1 MPALS
6 FQGAWL
12 DPVLR
17 SDKEQSTR
25 PQTDRFEV
33 GDVCHIYNQQRGR
46 IKDKP
51 LRKLTALGFS
61 VVDGRRRTDDYS
73 GNTYPHPP
81 RYYIDGIK
89 MVDYDYAHFL
99 GKVEITKVYL
109 FVPVEM
115 ATFELQNWA
124 QADGFKNFHPTNQ
137 IFTKGIHEGDGA
149 NMWFQRR
156 YGDNWMHK
164 TWTVIQWHGWME
176 RYFEPRTQQ

>member
-6 FQGAWL
+6 FQGEWL
-12 DPVLR
+12 DALL
-17 SDKEQSTR
+17 SSGKQQTTR
-25 PQTDRFEV
+25 PQTDRFKI
-33 GDVCHIYNQQRGR
+33 GDVCHIYNQQRRR
-46 IKDKP
+46 ITDKVMRRVTP
-51 LRKLTALGFS
+51 LGEEVILEKIVGGAYPKIPDR
-61 VVDGRRRTDDYS
+61 VVVVPEY
-73 GNTYPHPP
+73 
-81 RYYIDGIK
+81 
-89 MVDYDYAHFL
+89 YAHFL

-176 RYFEPRTQQ
+176 RYFEPGMV